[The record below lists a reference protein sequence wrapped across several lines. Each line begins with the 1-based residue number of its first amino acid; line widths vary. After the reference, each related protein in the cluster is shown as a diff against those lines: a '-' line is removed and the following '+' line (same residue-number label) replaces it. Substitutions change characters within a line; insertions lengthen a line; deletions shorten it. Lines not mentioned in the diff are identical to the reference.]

1 MKKIAVT
8 QRIIENES
16 YFELRDTLDTNWA
29 SFFECSDFIP
39 VLLPSEYDFESYFK
53 EFKIDGILLTGGN
66 DLSSIN
72 KSLASE
78 KRDAFEK
85 KLISYAIK
93 NNIPLL
99 GVCRGLQIIAEFFGS
114 DFIKVENQVK
124 INHSLKVNKN
134 SKYYSDLILLD
145 KVNSYHNYAVNN
157 ISDELMISA
166 TNENKI
172 IKAIEHKKYKIFGQM
187 WHPERELPYR
197 ENEINL
203 INKILGEK

>member
-1 MKKIAVT
+1 MCNTCDKLNELSDYHLFVA
-8 QRIIENES
+8 IENGKAC
-16 YFELRDTLDTNWA
+16 L
-29 SFFECSDFIP
+29 
-39 VLLPSEYDFESYFK
+39 
-53 EFKIDGILLTGGN
+53 
-66 DLSSIN
+66 
-72 KSLASE
+72 
-78 KRDAFEK
+78 
-85 KLISYAIK
+85 K

-114 DFIKVENQVK
+114 DFIKVENHIK